1 MTHLIELEVKE
12 TDYKDF
18 IEYFDT
24 NFDEWE
30 DEDKVEDEVYDLL
43 RHESYDELA
52 NCPYVWVDE
61 R

>member
-1 MTHLIELEVKE
+1 MKYTIEFEVEE
-12 TDYKDF
+12 TNYKDF
-18 IEYFDT
+18 IEYFDK

-30 DEDKVEDEVYDLL
+30 NPDKVEDKVYDLL
-43 RHESYDELA
+43 RHEDYNELV

>member
-1 MTHLIELEVKE
+1 MTYLIELEVRE

-18 IEYFDT
+18 IEYFDKDF
-24 NFDEWE
+24 NEWE
-30 DEDKVEDEVYDLL
+30 DLDAVDDKVYDLL